1 MSNKDKKAKKQ
12 LWHGRFRER
21 LDDAVSAYTAS
32 INIDQRLGPYDIQG
46 TRAHARM
53 LARQDILS
61 EEDKKKILEGL
72 ERIENLLQSGKLPL
86 DPQLED
92 IHMNLESCLTS
103 LVGDAGARVH
113 TGRSRNDQVSTD
125 MKLFCLNAA
134 QNWDQLVKKLQKSLV
149 DRAEKLQEEIFPAWT
164 HLQAAQ
170 PISWGHYLLALCSMF
185 GRDHSRLA
193 NYSLLHSVSPLGA
206 GALAGSTLPL
216 DPENSAKELGFNSK
230 FLNSY
235 DVAGDRDFVL
245 ELLQI
250 GSQLMIHVSR
260 LAEDL
265 IYLASSAVGWIE
277 LPDALCTGSSM
288 MPQKKNPDVLELS
301 RGKTASVLGHTHSV
315 ATLLKGLPTS
325 YHRDLQEDKV
335 HLFSVTDIVESTLSV
350 LPTVIGHFSI
360 NPSRYQD
367 LFDQAFL
374 QATDLADYL
383 VCRGVPFRKAHK
395 SVGALVT
402 LCLDRGITFRDLT
415 IEDLQK
421 WHPVCDKEVIEVLD
435 SQSVLQR
442 RKHSGSAGLDST
454 KQQIKYWKKKL
465 A

>member
-1 MSNKDKKAKKQ
+1 
-12 LWHGRFRER
+12 
-21 LDDAVSAYTAS
+21 
-32 INIDQRLGPYDIQG
+32 
-46 TRAHARM
+46 
-53 LARQDILS
+53 
-61 EEDKKKILEGL
+61 
-72 ERIENLLQSGKLPL
+72 
-86 DPQLED
+86 
-92 IHMNLESCLTS
+92 
-103 LVGDAGARVH
+103 
-113 TGRSRNDQVSTD
+113 
-125 MKLFCLNAA
+125 
-134 QNWDQLVKKLQKSLV
+134 
-149 DRAEKLQEEIFPAWT
+149 
-164 HLQAAQ
+164 
-170 PISWGHYLLALCSMF
+170 
-185 GRDHSRLA
+185 
-193 NYSLLHSVSPLGA
+193 
-206 GALAGSTLPL
+206 
-216 DPENSAKELGFNSK
+216 
-230 FLNSY
+230 
-235 DVAGDRDFVL
+235 
-245 ELLQI
+245 
-250 GSQLMIHVSR
+250 
-260 LAEDL
+260 DL

-395 SVGALVT
+395 SVGELVT

-421 WHPVCDKEVIEVLD
+421 WHPVCDKEVMEVLD

-442 RKHSGSAGLDST
+442 RKHSGSAGLAST
-454 KQQIKYWKKKL
+454 KQ
-465 A
+465 